1 MRALDRRLRRLEVGL
16 LPPPE
21 TAESRRLHEVVL
33 DIRRRRAAR
42 LGLPEPE
49 DLPDPEFRPG
59 MSLAE
64 MILASRQRVRER
76 QAAER
81 TGADDDHQK
90 LDSTSGATGRAVVAS
105 Q

>member
-1 MRALDRRLRRLEVGL
+1 MRVLERRLRRLEVGL

-49 DLPDPEFRPG
+49 DVPGPDFPPG
-59 MSLAE
+59 LSLGEIVNYAWRRHREAE
-64 MILASRQRVRER
+64 SARASVDTEP
-76 QAAER
+76 
-81 TGADDDHQK
+81 
-90 LDSTSGATGRAVVAS
+90 RARS
-105 Q
+105 